1 MFAPSIQKII
11 MLFLFLAIIV
21 NIVESFT
28 AIITLVKST
37 NDAIIA
43 QLVTV
48 ILLMRI
54 LKKVQK

>member
-1 MFAPSIQKII
+1 MFAPSIQKIN

-43 QLVTV
+43 QLVAV

-54 LKKVQK
+54 LKEVQK